1 MSKKL
6 AILNQIFHPR
16 SLICYLLTR
25 RKLRRKSPT
34 IISNQFEYNKILV
47 VSLLLCGL
55 SVLSILFVDR
65 DLALAIHNSGL
76 DSHLW
81 LRKLTEGLPV
91 LLLVMLVI
99 VPLLTKWRSG
109 KLSALLL
116 SAYVYLSLKLTM
128 EIKTGLKIIFGRY
141 WTKTWINHNLSLI
154 HDGVY
159 GFNWWHGFGNQGGFP
174 SGHSTYTAFCCLW
187 LYILQPRYK
196 TIWLILLII
205 MPLGLIA
212 LDYHYLGDCLAGV
225 ALGAVCALISAIL
238 WMRISPFLTRKLT
251 SIYYAGAGKP

>member
-1 MSKKL
+1 MNKKL
-6 AILNQIFHPR
+6 AILNQILHPR
-16 SLICYLLTR
+16 SLICSSLTR
-25 RKLRRKSPT
+25 RRLRRKSPT
-34 IISNQFEYNKILV
+34 SILNQLEYNKILL

-55 SVLSILFVDR
+55 SALSILFIDR
-65 DLALAIHNSGL
+65 DLALAVHNSGL

-81 LRKLTEGLPV
+81 LRELTEGLPV
-91 LLLVMLVI
+91 LLLVMLVV

-128 EIKTGLKIIFGRY
+128 EIKTGLKTIFGRY

-159 GFNWWHGFGNQGGFP
+159 GFNWWHGFGNQGCFP

-196 TIWLILLII
+196 ALWLILLVV

-225 ALGAVCALISAIL
+225 ALGLSCAVFTAIL
-238 WMRISPFLTRKLT
+238 WQRIYLLLTKN
-251 SIYYAGAGKP
+251 